1 MKRTPEFILG
11 LIGGIFGVIG
21 SLIILMIAITVLDG
35 DIDYKAL
42 TYYSIL
48 LIIQIGLLVLA
59 CSVNKINNIVYG
71 LCMILLPL
79 VTLVMSLIL
88 LFIPVILQIISGG
101 FAFRPL
107 KQESK

>member
-21 SLIILMIAITVLDG
+21 SLIILMIAITAMDG
-35 DIDYKAL
+35 YIDYKVL

-59 CSVNKINNIVYG
+59 CSVNKVNNIAYG

-79 VTLVMSLIL
+79 VTLVMSLFL

-107 KQESK
+107 KQESN